1 MSEITGGLIQ
11 MNAHMIRP
19 EKYEVIMAF
28 GVVAAIIFAMLA
40 IWMFADSKKLA
51 IGFAVFVMVSVA
63 IVIIAANKPK
73 VKEIH
78 ACADG
83 AVSLEQIAARYE
95 IVEVDGKELVLRER

>member
-11 MNAHMIRP
+11 MNAHMIRL

-40 IWMFADSKKLA
+40 IGMFALSKRWA
-51 IGFAVFVMVSVA
+51 IGFAVFVLVSVA
-63 IVIIAANKPK
+63 VVIIAANKPR

-83 AVSLEQIAARYE
+83 AVSLEMIATKYE
-95 IVEVDGKELVLRER
+95 IRSVDGKELVLRER